1 MLVRV
6 FVHQYD
12 WTHVALR
19 ALSNCDSIAGDC
31 LDFSL
36 TTTVSQQGSTCFN
49 LMISHLV
56 WCVCVDDTR
65 RDLRRLMHDA
75 CVSWQRND
83 VLPSRNVRL
92 TLTGCL
98 VGYILLVCFDY

>member
-1 MLVRV
+1 MDTSRALVLLLLMLLEISKAAHVLVRV

-56 WCVCVDDTR
+56 LCVCGVCAST
-65 RDLRRLMHDA
+65 
-75 CVSWQRND
+75 
-83 VLPSRNVRL
+83 
-92 TLTGCL
+92 TLGVTCAG
-98 VGYILLVCFDY
+98 

>member
-1 MLVRV
+1 MDTSRALVLLLLLKISKAAHVLVRV

-56 WCVCVDDTR
+56 CVCGVCAST
-65 RDLRRLMHDA
+65 
-75 CVSWQRND
+75 
-83 VLPSRNVRL
+83 
-92 TLTGCL
+92 TLGVTCAG
-98 VGYILLVCFDY
+98 